1 MIRIMSTPS
10 NINLFF
16 DESENKFFS
25 ENPSEII
32 KALNEDCNSPC
43 LLDRMMAEGV
53 KKMIKDADG
62 RVYKLHTD
70 KMSVH
75 IVRIT
80 ISY

>member
-1 MIRIMSTPS
+1 MIRIMSAPN

-32 KALNEDCNSPC
+32 KSLEDDCNSPC

-53 KKMIKDADG
+53 KKMIQDTDG
-62 RVYKLHTD
+62 KIYQLHTD
-70 KMSVH
+70 KLSVH

-80 ISY
+80 IS

>member
-16 DESENKFFS
+16 DESENKFYS

-32 KALNEDCNSPC
+32 KAIDDDCNSPY

-62 RVYKLHTD
+62 KVYKLHTD
-70 KMSVH
+70 NLSIH
-75 IVRIT
+75 IVRIRV
-80 ISY
+80 S